1 MALRGKKFP
10 NPRLDVLLPVIMNIV
25 KVSLSTDVF
34 SSLFKNVIVR
44 WFLKKSTLDMTC
56 WTTTAQF
63 PTCITSHYVSHQLHA
78 DNTQLYCSTL
88 PAESH
93 STNSTIEAY
102 ITDIKDWIVQKKNK
116 FKVNNY
122 NKEAPLCSRR
132 YQSLVSLPK
141 HIKMSKFKVK
151 DECNFI
157 CLMQILIQDRFEQE
171 SGINLS
177 MQPLKA
183 EIN

>member
-102 ITDIKDWIVQKKNK
+102 ITDIKDWKVQKKTNLK
-116 FKVNNY
+116 
-122 NKEAPLCSRR
+122 STIITR
-132 YQSLVSLPK
+132 K
-141 HIKMSKFKVK
+141 HPYAQEDINHHLSVCPSTSKWA
-151 DECNFI
+151 
-157 CLMQILIQDRFEQE
+157 
-171 SGINLS
+171 NLR
-177 MQPLKA
+177 
-183 EIN
+183 